1 MRTRLISFIVGGFLI
16 GALAGAAILLFTA
29 PHGGQAVQS
38 SGTALVGGPFSLV
51 GTDGKTVTDADFRGR
66 YMLIF
71 FGFTHCPDICPA
83 ELQVIAQALDKL
95 GDKGKKVVPVFVTLD
110 PERDTPQVMG
120 EYVKSFGPN
129 FVGLTGSPEAPI
141 TNVRIVVKNVSA
153 IPYAFV
159 SGLITFYDAAGVR
172 CGEGVFKADALATN
186 ESFETDAPG
195 LRIRCEPASWRLVAI
210 NLLPRIAPN
219 QLVAP
224 LSRATS
230 NLEIVID
237 GESHPIQLDK
247 PLVLTLGERRRIVVV
262 RAAQ

>member
-1 MRTRLISFIVGGFLI
+1 MKKLAAFLVVLCSALIANAQGPTPAETNEKRVPLSEAAVAMDGT
-16 GALAGAAILLFTA
+16 GAA
-29 PHGGQAVQS
+29 
-38 SGTALVGGPFSLV
+38 ALEATLRTTSL
-51 GTDGKTVTDADFRGR
+51 
-66 YMLIF
+66 
-71 FGFTHCPDICPA
+71 P
-83 ELQVIAQALDKL
+83 
-95 GDKGKKVVPVFVTLD
+95 
-110 PERDTPQVMG
+110 
-120 EYVKSFGPN
+120 
-129 FVGLTGSPEAPI
+129 GSPEAPI

-247 PLVLTLGERRRIVVV
+247 PLVLTLGERRRTVVV

>member
-1 MRTRLISFIVGGFLI
+1 MKKLAAFLVVLCSALIANAQGTTPAETNEKRVPLSEAAVAMDGT
-16 GALAGAAILLFTA
+16 GAA
-29 PHGGQAVQS
+29 
-38 SGTALVGGPFSLV
+38 ALEATLRTTSL
-51 GTDGKTVTDADFRGR
+51 
-66 YMLIF
+66 
-71 FGFTHCPDICPA
+71 
-83 ELQVIAQALDKL
+83 
-95 GDKGKKVVPVFVTLD
+95 
-110 PERDTPQVMG
+110 
-120 EYVKSFGPN
+120 N
-129 FVGLTGSPEAPI
+129 GSPEAPI

-159 SGLITFYDAAGVR
+159 SGLLTFYDAAGVR

-210 NLLPRIAPN
+210 NLLPRITPN
-219 QLVAP
+219 MLVAP
-224 LSRATS
+224 LTRENT

-247 PLVLTLGERRRIVVV
+247 PLVLTLGERRRTVIV